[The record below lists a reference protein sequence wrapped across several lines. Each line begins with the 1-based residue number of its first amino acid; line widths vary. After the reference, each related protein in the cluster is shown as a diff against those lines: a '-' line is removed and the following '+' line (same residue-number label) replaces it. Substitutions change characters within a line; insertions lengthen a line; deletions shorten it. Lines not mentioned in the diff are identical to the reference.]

1 MNKAKK
7 AIKAIFEILKRPYLL
22 NTIIEDEHFKKAQFE
37 KEFPHI
43 THFKEIPFEYFL
55 QKEELTIQPFA
66 FLGGSSLA
74 TDLGLLQ
81 LLCTQ
86 NSVENYLEIGT
97 WRGESIANVAPY
109 ISKGYTLNLSDEELL
124 ELGLESDYIKMH
136 RFFSKSIQNVTHLFG
151 HSQKYD
157 FESLRTKFDL
167 IFIDGDHH
175 TEAVFNDTLRLFD
188 FRQSDESILVWHD
201 AKSDP
206 ETPRYEVLLGI
217 YRGIPSHLHE
227 NIYLVGNSLCAI
239 YLTHK
244 PKWEKAKTN
253 KAPKQYFE
261 VKIKQ
266 KNVEY

>member
-1 MNKAKK
+1 MNKTKK
-7 AIKAIFEILKRPYLL
+7 AITAIWEIIKRPYLL
-22 NTIIEDEHFKKAQFE
+22 NTIIEDESLIKTQFE

-43 THFKEIPFEYFL
+43 SHFKEIPFEYFL
-55 QKEELTIQPFA
+55 QEEELTIQPFA

-81 LLCTQ
+81 LLCKQ

-97 WRGESIANVAPY
+97 WRGESIANVAPF
-109 ISKGYTLNLSDEELL
+109 ISKGYTLNLSDEELS
-124 ELGLESDYIKMH
+124 ELGLKTDYIKMH
-136 RFFSKSIQNVTHLFG
+136 RFFSKPIQNITHLYG
-151 HSQKYD
+151 HSQKFD
-157 FESLRTKFDL
+157 FESLNTKFDL

-175 TEAVFNDTLRLFD
+175 TEAVYKDSVRLFD
-188 FRQSDESILVWHD
+188 FIKNDESILVWHD

-217 YRGIPSHLHE
+217 YRAIPTHLQK

-239 YLTHK
+239 YLTNK
-244 PKWEKAKTN
+244 PNWEKAQTN
-253 KAPKQYFE
+253 KTPNQYFE

-266 KNVEY
+266 KSVEN